1 MSGDGRCFITRYLSA
16 AGTAWRSFP
25 LFGLWASFILLSFL
39 IWADYI
45 IKLSLLHCDVLA
57 GSGAEL
63 EKLVSAKDKFSPF
76 LELPQMDHS

>member
-1 MSGDGRCFITRYLSA
+1 M
-16 AGTAWRSFP
+16 
-25 LFGLWASFILLSFL
+25 
-39 IWADYI
+39 WADYI

-63 EKLVSAKDKFSPF
+63 EKLVSAKDKFSPS